1 VTRARPTAR
10 GLVVLA
16 GALVAYL
23 AGWLFGTRELAA
35 LALVL
40 LLALPLALVV
50 VAWAAR
56 APRTLVRRLPARS
69 LAGRPLTAELRV
81 EPAPP
86 LVVARLVERC
96 GRLGDP
102 TAELRRSGA
111 ALVGAWTVADA
122 PRGRYPLAPE
132 LVLEDAFGLARA
144 RVPLPAS
151 GLVRV
156 EPSLVELAAPRAPAH
171 AMRDG
176 VRHAFASASGDGL
189 AGVRDHEVGESL
201 RRVHWR
207 TSARRGR
214 LTVRELEEH
223 PRAQL
228 SVVLD
233 AAGGAARGEAFELA
247 VRAAGSLAVQAVR
260 AGASVWFES
269 TGHHAT
275 RLEVG
280 STSAIPTLVD
290 ALCSVEAD
298 GATPIA
304 GALAGIPGG
313 RLTVVSADLS
323 APLAERVRV
332 LRAHRRAVAI
342 VAVDE
347 GSPGFDAALAELVR
361 AGAEVSVVRHEDD
374 LARLGAAGV
383 AGAA

>member
-16 GALVAYL
+16 GALIAYL

-35 LALVL
+35 LAVVLV
-40 LLALPLALVV
+40 LALPLALLV
-50 VAWAAR
+50 VARAAR
-56 APRTLVRRLPARS
+56 APHALARRLPARS
-69 LAGRPLTAELRV
+69 LAGRALTAELSV

-86 LVVARLVERC
+86 LVVARLVDRC

-102 TAELRRSGA
+102 TADLRRSGS
-111 ALVGAWTVADA
+111 ALVGAWTVTDP
-122 PRGRYPLAPE
+122 PRGRYLLAPE

-144 RVPLPAS
+144 RVPLAGA
-151 GLVRV
+151 GLLRV
-156 EPSLVELAAPRAPAH
+156 EPALVVLAAARSSAH
-171 AMRDG
+171 TTRDG
-176 VRHAFASASGDGL
+176 VRRAFASASGDGL

-223 PRAQL
+223 PRDQL
-228 SVVLD
+228 TVVLD
-233 AAGGAARGEAFELA
+233 AATGPARGGAFELA

-260 AGASVWFES
+260 DGACVWFES
-269 TGHHAT
+269 TGHDAT

-280 STSAIPTLVD
+280 STSAIPALVD
-290 ALCSVEAD
+290 ALCAVEAD

-304 GALAGIPGG
+304 DALARVAGG

-323 APLAERVRV
+323 PLLAERVRI
-332 LRAHRRAVAI
+332 LRAHRTAIVI
-342 VAVDE
+342 VAVDA
-347 GSPGFDAALAELVR
+347 GPPGFDAAVAELVR
-361 AGAEVSVVRHEDD
+361 SGAEVSVLRREGD